1 MLELVP
7 GLFFTS
13 ISNAY
18 CALRIRKTSNKM
30 LVSLFFQLAR
40 SNKDLGALGNSGGLE
55 GLKSFY
61 MAARLF
67 TFLEQTNQTER
78 Q

>member
-1 MLELVP
+1 
-7 GLFFTS
+7 
-13 ISNAY
+13 
-18 CALRIRKTSNKM
+18 M